1 MTSSSD
7 EREHRLDAA
16 LASLP
21 REIAP
26 ARDLWGGVE
35 QRLDPVVPRRRSPLM
50 WQLAAAVVLVV
61 GSSLITA
68 TLVRRE
74 APVKTRQPVPASEV
88 TSAAVPVTFAGD
100 PRLDPGYLEARR
112 LLAKELEAR
121 INRMPASARAKL
133 EANLAEI
140 RRATEEINAALA
152 QQPNDPLLQELL
164 LNTYQDEL
172 AVMASVNQLTTQ
184 NGNGVPGQEPRLQL

>member
-1 MTSSSD
+1 MTTPGD
-7 EREHRLDAA
+7 DLELRLDSA
-16 LASLP
+16 LAALP

-26 ARDLWGGVE
+26 SRDLWTDIE
-35 QRLDPVVPRRRSPLM
+35 ARLDPVAPRRRSPVW
-50 WQLAAAVVLVV
+50 WQLAAAVVLVA

-74 APVKTRQPVPASEV
+74 APIQAREPVPASAPV
-88 TSAAVPVTFAGD
+88 PAATPVTFPGD

-140 RRATEEINAALA
+140 RRASDEINAALA

-184 NGNGVPGQEPRLQL
+184 NGNGVPGAESRLQL

>member
-1 MTSSSD
+1 MTTPGD
-7 EREHRLDAA
+7 DLERRLDSA
-16 LASLP
+16 LATLP

-26 ARDLWGGVE
+26 SQDLWAGIAS
-35 QRLDPVVPRRRSPLM
+35 RLEPVGSRRSPVW
-50 WQLAAAVVLVV
+50 WQLAAAIVLVV

-68 TLVRRE
+68 TLMRPE
-74 APVKTRQPVPASEV
+74 APVQARQPVAAPEAVPAA
-88 TSAAVPVTFAGD
+88 TPVTFAGD

-140 RRATEEINAALA
+140 RRASDEINAALA

-172 AVMASVNQLTTQ
+172 AVMASVSYLTTQ
-184 NGNGVPGQEPRLQL
+184 NGNGVPGEEPRLQL